1 MVIHHFCDAREI
13 EKGLWV
19 FEKKGSG
26 VCLPN
31 LDTYNMFI
39 SVMFVRKK
47 SNDLLVARKLLI
59 EMVER
64 GFLPWKFTFNWV
76 LNELSLK
83 RF

>member
-1 MVIHHFCDAREI
+1 M
-13 EKGLWV
+13 
-19 FEKKGSG
+19 FEKMGSG

>member
-1 MVIHHFCDAREI
+1 M
-13 EKGLWV
+13 

-39 SVMFVRKK
+39 SVIFVRKK
-47 SNDLLVARKLLI
+47 SNDLFVARELI

-64 GFLPWKFTFNWV
+64 GFLPWKFTFNLV